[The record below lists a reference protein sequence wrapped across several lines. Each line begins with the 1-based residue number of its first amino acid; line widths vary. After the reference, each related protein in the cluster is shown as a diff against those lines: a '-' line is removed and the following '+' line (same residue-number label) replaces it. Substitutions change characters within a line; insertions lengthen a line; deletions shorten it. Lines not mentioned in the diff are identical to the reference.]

1 MKNGWAI
8 GSTYSITKC
17 RVFQAAQVKNT
28 RTQAQAT
35 HTTLRVLPHRALYA
49 CVCVYICMC
58 MHLYDCQLQK
68 GHTINY
74 FHLLE
79 WEFVRNHLKRPCC
92 CCNRVLRATHSALR
106 TRTINK
112 SICKSGKHKLQ
123 HNKCAE
129 EKADNEAEEAQEAQ
143 EARADKCGKKRHQL
157 KM

>member
-28 RTQAQAT
+28 RTQAQTT

-92 CCNRVLRATHSALR
+92 CCNRVLRATHSAVEQSTNLSAKAANTNCNTTSAQKKR
-106 TRTINK
+106 QTMK
-112 SICKSGKHKLQ
+112 QKKHK
-123 HNKCAE
+123 
-129 EKADNEAEEAQEAQ
+129 
-143 EARADKCGKKRHQL
+143 KRTL
-157 KM
+157 ISAGRRGIS